1 LTICSCENKN
11 HEINPALLIVD
22 MQNGFVSKGGSYDLM
37 GLNVSRYSE
46 VVPSLKRLVAFCRRV
61 KIPIF
66 YSQAVREESGIDLLT
81 RSHRILPKSR
91 EERIKRRPICIRGSW
106 DAEIVDELKP
116 GLDDHVVIKRRDS
129 VFQDT
134 EVEVW
139 LRSLGIDSIIFS
151 GIDTSICV
159 ESSLRDA
166 FNHGYDVV
174 LISDATASN
183 NLDHYDST
191 LDNIRNYY
199 GLVMNLDE
207 FTSNSNI
214 GKDQR

>member
-1 LTICSCENKN
+1 
-11 HEINPALLIVD
+11 

-37 GLNVSRYSE
+37 GLNVSKYSE
-46 VVPSLKRLVAFCRRV
+46 VVPTLKRLLEFCRKI

-81 RSHRILPKSR
+81 RSHRILPKAR

-116 GLDDHVVIKRRDS
+116 SLNDHVVIKRRDS

-166 FNHGYDVV
+166 FNHGYDIV

-183 NLDHYDST
+183 NLDHYNST

-199 GLVMNLDE
+199 GLVMNIDE
-207 FTSNSNI
+207 LISNFGIAN
-214 GKDQR
+214 R

>member
-1 LTICSCENKN
+1 
-11 HEINPALLIVD
+11 

-37 GLNVSRYSE
+37 GLNVSRYCE
-46 VVPSLKRLVAFCRRV
+46 VVPYLKRLVAFCRRV

-91 EERIKRRPICIRGSW
+91 EERIKKRPICIRGSW
-106 DAEIVDELKP
+106 DAEIVDELMP
-116 GLDDHVVIKRRDS
+116 SLDDHVVIKRRDS

-183 NLDHYDST
+183 NLDHYNST

-207 FTSNSNI
+207 FTSNSNN

>member
-1 LTICSCENKN
+1 
-11 HEINPALLIVD
+11 

-37 GLNVSRYSE
+37 GLNVSKYRE
-46 VVPSLKRLVAFCRRV
+46 VVPTLKLLLEFCRKI

-116 GLDDHVVIKRRDS
+116 RLDDHVVIKRRDS

-166 FNHGYDVV
+166 FNHGYDIV

-183 NLDHYDST
+183 NLDHYNST

-199 GLVMNLDE
+199 GLVMHLDE
-207 FTSNSNI
+207 LITNF
-214 GKDQR
+214 GKENG

>member
-1 LTICSCENKN
+1 
-11 HEINPALLIVD
+11 

-46 VVPSLKRLVAFCRRV
+46 VVPHLKRLIAICRTIKV
-61 KIPIF
+61 PIF

-91 EERIKRRPICIRGSW
+91 EERIKKRPICIRGSW
-106 DAEIVDELKP
+106 DAEVVEELKP
-116 GLDDHVVIKRRDS
+116 NLDDHVVIKRRDS

-174 LISDATASN
+174 LISDATSSN
-183 NLDHYDST
+183 NLDHYNST

-199 GLVMNLDE
+199 GLVMNLEE
-207 FTSNSNI
+207 FIANVE
-214 GKDQR
+214 

>member
-1 LTICSCENKN
+1 MKIKN

-37 GLNVSRYSE
+37 GLNVSRYRE
-46 VVPSLKRLVAFCRRV
+46 VVPRLKRLIAICRTL

-91 EERIKRRPICIRGSW
+91 EERIKKRPICIRGSW

-116 GLDDHVVIKRRDS
+116 ALEDHIVIKRRDS

-139 LRSLGIDSIIFS
+139 LRSLEIDSIIFS

-166 FNHGYDVV
+166 FNHGYDII

-183 NLDHYDST
+183 NLDHYNST

-199 GLVMNLDE
+199 GLVMNLEE
-207 FTSNSNI
+207 FITNV
-214 GKDQR
+214 QVMTHRH

>member
-1 LTICSCENKN
+1 
-11 HEINPALLIVD
+11 

-37 GLNVSRYSE
+37 GLNVSKYRE
-46 VVPSLKRLVAFCRRV
+46 VVPTLKLLLEFCRKI

-81 RSHRILPKSR
+81 KSHRILPKSR

-116 GLDDHVVIKRRDS
+116 RLDDHVVIKRRDS

-166 FNHGYDVV
+166 FNHGYDII

-183 NLDHYDST
+183 NLDHYNST

-207 FTSNSNI
+207 LIFNF
-214 GKDQR
+214 GKENG

>member
-1 LTICSCENKN
+1 MKIKN

-37 GLNVSRYSE
+37 GLNVSRYCE
-46 VVPSLKRLVAFCRRV
+46 VVPYLKRLVAFCRRV

-91 EERIKRRPICIRGSW
+91 EERIKKRPICIRGSW
-106 DAEIVDELKP
+106 DAEIVDELMP
-116 GLDDHVVIKRRDS
+116 SLDDHVVIKRRDS

-183 NLDHYDST
+183 NLDHYNST

-207 FTSNSNI
+207 FTSNSNN

>member
-1 LTICSCENKN
+1 
-11 HEINPALLIVD
+11 

-37 GLNVSRYSE
+37 GINVSRYADI
-46 VVPSLKRLVAFCRRV
+46 VPTLKRLIEFCRGV

-116 GLDDHVVIKRRDS
+116 SADDHVVIKRRDS

-134 EVEVW
+134 EFEVW
-139 LRSLGIDSIIFS
+139 LQSLGIDSLIFS

-166 FNHGYDVV
+166 FNHGYDIVM
-174 LISDATASN
+174 ISDATASN
-183 NLDHYDST
+183 NHAHYNST

-199 GLVMNLDE
+199 GLVMNLNE
-207 FTSNSNI
+207 LISYIQNESKTLA
-214 GKDQR
+214 

>member
-1 LTICSCENKN
+1 MQIKN
-11 HEINPALLIVD
+11 HEINPALLVID

-37 GLNVSRYSE
+37 GLNISKYSD
-46 VVPSLKRLVAFCRRV
+46 VVPSLKRLITFCRKV

-106 DAEIVDELKP
+106 DAEIVEELKP
-116 GLDDHVVIKRRDS
+116 NLDDHVVIKRRDS

-139 LRSLGIDSIIFS
+139 LRSLGIDSIIFA

-166 FNHGYDVV
+166 FNHGYDIV

-183 NLDHYDST
+183 NLNHYNST

-207 FTSNSNI
+207 FIGNS
-214 GKDQR
+214 GKDIR

>member
-1 LTICSCENKN
+1 VKIRN
-11 HEINPALLIVD
+11 HQIHPALLIVD

-37 GLNVSRYSE
+37 GINVSRYAE
-46 VVPSLKRLVAFCRRV
+46 VVPTLKRLIDYCRSV

-91 EERIKRRPICIRGSW
+91 EERIKKRPICIRGSW

-116 GLDDHVVIKRRDS
+116 SADDHVVIKRRDS

-134 EVEVW
+134 EFEVW
-139 LRSLGIDSIIFS
+139 LQSLGIDSIIFS

-166 FNHGYDVV
+166 FNHGYDI
-174 LISDATASN
+174 LMISDATASN
-183 NLDHYDST
+183 NLDHYNST

-199 GLVMNLDE
+199 GLVMNLGELTRYFDKE
-207 FTSNSNI
+207 S
-214 GKDQR
+214 K

>member
-1 LTICSCENKN
+1 
-11 HEINPALLIVD
+11 

-46 VVPSLKRLVAFCRRV
+46 VVPRLKRLIAICRTIKV
-61 KIPIF
+61 PIF

-91 EERIKRRPICIRGSW
+91 EERIKKRPICIRGSW
-106 DAEIVDELKP
+106 DAEVVEELKP
-116 GLDDHVVIKRRDS
+116 RLDDHVVIKRRDS

-174 LISDATASN
+174 LISDATSSN
-183 NLDHYDST
+183 NLDHYNST

-199 GLVMNLDE
+199 GLVMNLEE
-207 FTSNSNI
+207 FIANVE
-214 GKDQR
+214 

>member
-1 LTICSCENKN
+1 VKIKN
-11 HEINPALLIVD
+11 HEINPALLVID

-37 GLNVSRYSE
+37 GLNVSKYND
-46 VVPSLKRLVAFCRRV
+46 VVPSLKRLIAFCRKV
-61 KIPIF
+61 KMPIF

-106 DAEIVDELKP
+106 DAEIVQELKP
-116 GLDDHVVIKRRDS
+116 NLDDHVVIKRRDS

-139 LRSLGIDSIIFS
+139 LRSLGIDSIIFA

-183 NLDHYDST
+183 NLNHYNST

-207 FTSNSNI
+207 FIGNS
-214 GKDQR
+214 GKDIR

>member
-1 LTICSCENKN
+1 MRIRN
-11 HEINPALLIVD
+11 HDIHPALLIID

-37 GLNVSRYSE
+37 GLNVSKYRE
-46 VVPSLKRLVAFCRRV
+46 VVPTLKRLLEFCRKI

-81 RSHRILPKSR
+81 RSHRILPKAR

-116 GLDDHVVIKRRDS
+116 SLDDHVVIKRRDS

-166 FNHGYDVV
+166 FNHGYNIV

-183 NLDHYDST
+183 NLDHYNST

-199 GLVMNLDE
+199 GLVMNIDE
-207 FTSNSNI
+207 LISNFGI
-214 GKDQR
+214 GNR

>member
-1 LTICSCENKN
+1 MRIRN
-11 HEINPALLIVD
+11 HDIHPALLIID

-37 GLNVSRYSE
+37 GLNVSKYRE
-46 VVPSLKRLVAFCRRV
+46 VVPTLKLLLEFCRKI

-81 RSHRILPKSR
+81 RSHRILPKAR

-116 GLDDHVVIKRRDS
+116 SLNDHVVIKRRDS

-166 FNHGYDVV
+166 FNHGYDIV

-183 NLDHYDST
+183 NLDHYNST

-199 GLVMNLDE
+199 GLVMHLDE
-207 FTSNSNI
+207 LITNF
-214 GKDQR
+214 GKENG

>member
-1 LTICSCENKN
+1 
-11 HEINPALLIVD
+11 

-37 GLNVSRYSE
+37 GLNVSKYSE
-46 VVPSLKRLVAFCRRV
+46 VVPTLKRLLEFCR
-61 KIPIF
+61 KIKLPIF

-106 DAEIVDELKP
+106 DAEIVNELKP
-116 GLDDHVVIKRRDS
+116 SLDDHVVIKRRDS

-166 FNHGYDVV
+166 FNHGYDIL

-183 NLDHYDST
+183 NLDHYNST

-207 FTSNSNI
+207 LMTNF
-214 GKDQR
+214 GKEMDD

>member
-1 LTICSCENKN
+1 
-11 HEINPALLIVD
+11 

-37 GLNVSRYSE
+37 GINVSRYAE
-46 VVPSLKRLVAFCRRV
+46 VVPTLKRLIDFCRKA

-91 EERIKRRPICIRGSW
+91 EERIKKRPICIRGSW

-116 GLDDHVVIKRRDS
+116 STDDHVVIKRRDS

-134 EVEVW
+134 EFEVW
-139 LRSLGIDSIIFS
+139 LQSLGIDALIFS

-166 FNHGYDVV
+166 FNHGYDIVM
-174 LISDATASN
+174 ISDATASN
-183 NLDHYDST
+183 NIGHYNST

-199 GLVMNLDE
+199 GLVMNFDE
-207 FTSNSNI
+207 LTSYFEKEISS
-214 GKDQR
+214 

>member
-1 LTICSCENKN
+1 
-11 HEINPALLIVD
+11 

-37 GLNVSRYSE
+37 GLNVSRYNE
-46 VVPSLKRLVAFCRRV
+46 VVPHLKRLIAICRTIKV
-61 KIPIF
+61 PIF

-91 EERIKRRPICIRGSW
+91 EERIKKRPICIRGSW
-106 DAEIVDELKP
+106 DAEIVEELKP
-116 GLDDHVVIKRRDS
+116 SLDDHVVIKRRDS

-174 LISDATASN
+174 LISDATSSN
-183 NLDHYDST
+183 NLDHYNST

-199 GLVMNLDE
+199 GLVMNLEE
-207 FTSNSNI
+207 FIANVE
-214 GKDQR
+214 

>member
-1 LTICSCENKN
+1 
-11 HEINPALLIVD
+11 

-37 GLNVSRYSE
+37 GINISKYSE
-46 VVPSLKRLVAFCRRV
+46 VVSSLKQLIGFCRKV

-106 DAEIVDELKP
+106 DAEIVEELKP
-116 GLDDHVVIKRRDS
+116 NFDDHVVIKRRDS

-139 LRSLGIDSIIFS
+139 LRSLGIDSIIFA

-166 FNHGYDVV
+166 FNHGYDII

-183 NLDHYDST
+183 NLNHYNST

-199 GLVMNLDE
+199 GLVMNLNE
-207 FTSNSNI
+207 FIGNS
-214 GKDQR
+214 GKDIK

>member
-1 LTICSCENKN
+1 
-11 HEINPALLIVD
+11 

-37 GLNVSRYSE
+37 GLNVSKYRE
-46 VVPSLKRLVAFCRRV
+46 VVPTLKLLLEFCRKI

-116 GLDDHVVIKRRDS
+116 RLDDHVVIKRRDS

-166 FNHGYDVV
+166 FNHGYDIV

-183 NLDHYDST
+183 NLDHYNSS

-199 GLVMNLDE
+199 GLVMRLDE
-207 FTSNSNI
+207 LITNF
-214 GKDQR
+214 GKENG

>member
-1 LTICSCENKN
+1 VKIRN
-11 HEINPALLIVD
+11 HDINPALLVID

-37 GLNVSRYSE
+37 GLNVSRYRE
-46 VVPSLKRLVAFCRRV
+46 VVPYIKRLITTCRTL

-91 EERIKRRPICIRGSW
+91 EERIKKRPICIRGSW

-116 GLDDHVVIKRRDS
+116 ALEDHIVIKRRDS

-174 LISDATASN
+174 LVSDATASN
-183 NLDHYDST
+183 NLDHYNST

-199 GLVMNLDE
+199 GLVMNLEE
-207 FTSNSNI
+207 FIRNVQVMTH
-214 GKDQR
+214 

>member
-1 LTICSCENKN
+1 
-11 HEINPALLIVD
+11 

-37 GLNVSRYSE
+37 GINVSRYAD
-46 VVPSLKRLVAFCRRV
+46 VVPTLKRLIEFCRGV

-106 DAEIVDELKP
+106 DAEIVDDLKP
-116 GLDDHVVIKRRDS
+116 SADDHVVIKRRDS

-134 EVEVW
+134 EFEVW
-139 LRSLGIDSIIFS
+139 LQSLGIDSLIFS

-166 FNHGYDVV
+166 FNHGYDIVM
-174 LISDATASN
+174 ISDATASN
-183 NLDHYDST
+183 NHAHYNST

-207 FTSNSNI
+207 LIRYIQNESKTLV
-214 GKDQR
+214 

>member
-1 LTICSCENKN
+1 
-11 HEINPALLIVD
+11 

-37 GLNVSRYSE
+37 GLNVSKYSD
-46 VVPSLKRLVAFCRRV
+46 VVPSLKLLIAFCRKV

-106 DAEIVDELKP
+106 DAEIVQELKP
-116 GLDDHVVIKRRDS
+116 NFDDHVVIKRRDS

-134 EVEVW
+134 EVEVC
-139 LRSLGIDSIIFS
+139 LRSLGIDSIIFA

-183 NLDHYDST
+183 NLNHYNST

-199 GLVMNLDE
+199 GIVMNLEE
-207 FTSNSNI
+207 FIGNS
-214 GKDQR
+214 GKDIR

>member
-1 LTICSCENKN
+1 
-11 HEINPALLIVD
+11 

-37 GLNVSRYSE
+37 GLNVSKYSE
-46 VVPSLKRLVAFCRRV
+46 VVPTLKRLLEFCRKI

-81 RSHRILPKSR
+81 RSHRILPKAR

-116 GLDDHVVIKRRDS
+116 SLDDHVVIKRRDS

-166 FNHGYDVV
+166 FNHGYDIV

-183 NLDHYDST
+183 NLDHYNST

-199 GLVMNLDE
+199 GLVMNIDE
-207 FTSNSNI
+207 LI
-214 GKDQR
+214 GNFGIENR

>member
-1 LTICSCENKN
+1 MKIRN
-11 HEINPALLIVD
+11 HQIHPALLIVD

-37 GLNVSRYSE
+37 GINVSRYAE
-46 VVPSLKRLVAFCRRV
+46 VVPTLKRLIDYCRSV

-91 EERIKRRPICIRGSW
+91 EERIKKRPICIRGSW

-116 GLDDHVVIKRRDS
+116 SADDHVVIKRRDS

-134 EVEVW
+134 EFEVW
-139 LRSLGIDSIIFS
+139 LQSLGIDSIIFS

-166 FNHGYDVV
+166 FNHGYDIVM
-174 LISDATASN
+174 ISDATASN
-183 NLDHYDST
+183 NLDHYNST

-199 GLVMNLDE
+199 GLVMNLGE
-207 FTSNSNI
+207 LTSFFDKES
-214 GKDQR
+214 K